1 MNKKNN
7 SSKLGSEPIG
17 KLLRDLSIPAMIGM
31 FVMALYNVVDVIFIS
46 YGVGIDAVAG
56 LTIAFPVM
64 MIMMAVSAAVGIG
77 GASVISRRLGE
88 NREEE
93 ANNVFGTVISLIL
106 LISGAGVISAFF
118 FLEDLLILFGATP
131 EILPYSYDYMF
142 PIMLGT
148 VFFAFTFATNN
159 IIRSEGN
166 ARFAMVTM
174 IIPAVLNIIL
184 DPIFIFAL
192 DMGVQG
198 AGVATVVAQG
208 SISIYILRYY
218 LKGNSSLKLN
228 WTNITL
234 NYSLVKEILSV
245 GFPAFVQQASGSLM
259 MIAINAM
266 LIQHGSDIHVGV
278 FGIIQRIMM
287 FTVMPMIGVMQGMM
301 PIVGYNYGA
310 KNFER
315 MRETIWL
322 TLKVVVLCSIGVVF
336 IMMAFPSISMRIFT
350 NDPNAIDAGTT
361 AMRIMFAGFFLAG
374 VQIVAGGLYQA
385 LGKPFPAL
393 ILSLSRQII
402 FLIPLVLILPQY
414 FGIVGVFMAFPIADV
429 LSFILSS
436 ALLYRDRDTILV
448 KGKDEEE
455 MVLENEEQSK

>member
-1 MNKKNN
+1 MKQTNN
-7 SSKLGSEPIG
+7 STKLGNEPIG
-17 KLLRDLSIPAMIGM
+17 KLLRDLSVPAMIGM
-31 FVMALYNVVDVIFIS
+31 FVMAFYNVVDVLFIS
-46 YGVGIDAVAG
+46 YGVGIEAVAG

-88 NREEE
+88 NRHED
-93 ANNVFGTVISLIL
+93 ANRVFGTVLALIVVMSVAG
-106 LISGAGVISAFF
+106 LITALF
-118 FLEDLLILFGATP
+118 FLDDLLVLFGATP
-131 EILPYSYDYMF
+131 DILPYSYDYMF

-174 IIPAVLNIIL
+174 VIPAILNIIL

-192 DMGVQG
+192 DMGVKG

-208 SISIYILRYY
+208 AVSFFILRYY
-218 LKGNSSLKLN
+218 VKGESSLRLS
-228 WTNITL
+228 WTSV
-234 NYSLVKEILSV
+234 SLRFSVVKEILSV

-266 LIQHGSDIHVGV
+266 LIQHGSDMHVGV

-310 KNFER
+310 KQFAR

-322 TLKVVVLCSIGVVF
+322 TLKVVVACSIGVVF
-336 IMMAFPSISMRIFT
+336 IMMAFPALSMRIFT
-350 NDPNAIDAGTT
+350 TDPLAIETGTT

-374 VQIVAGGLYQA
+374 VQVVAGGLYQA
-385 LGKPFPAL
+385 LGKPIPAL

-402 FLIPLVLILPQY
+402 FLIPLVLLLPQY
-414 FGIVGVFMAFPIADV
+414 MGITGVFLAFPIADL
-429 LSFILSS
+429 LSFIL
-436 ALLYRDRDTILV
+436 ATFLLYRDRDTILV
-448 KGKDEEE
+448 IGKQ
-455 MVLENEEQSK
+455 EQQGV

>member
-1 MNKKNN
+1 MSSKNN

-31 FVMALYNVVDVIFIS
+31 FVMALYNVIDVIFIS

-56 LTIAFPVM
+56 LTIAFPLM

-88 NREEE
+88 NRENE
-93 ANNVFGTVISLIL
+93 ANRIFGTVLALIL
-106 LISGAGVISAFF
+106 IISVGGFIVAFF
-118 FLEDLLILFGATP
+118 FLEDLLLLFGATP
-131 EILPYSYDYMF
+131 DILPHAYDYMF
-142 PIMLGT
+142 PILLGT

-166 ARFAMVTM
+166 ARFAMMTM

-192 DMGVQG
+192 DMGVFG
-198 AGVATVVAQG
+198 AGLATVVAQG
-208 SISIYILRYY
+208 SISIVILRYY
-218 LKGNSSLKLN
+218 MKGNSSLRVN
-228 WTNITL
+228 WSDVTL
-234 NYSLVKEILSV
+234 KWSLVKEVLSV
-245 GFPAFVQQASGSLM
+245 GLPAFVQQASGSLM
-259 MIAINAM
+259 MIAINTM
-266 LIQHGSDIHVGV
+266 LIQYGTDMYVAV

-310 KNFER
+310 KQYER
-315 MRETIWL
+315 MRQTIWL
-322 TLKVVVLCSIGVVF
+322 TLKVVILCSIGVVF
-336 IMMAFPSISMRIFT
+336 IMMVFPSLSMRIFT
-350 NDPNAIDAGTT
+350 NDPEVIDAGAT

-385 LGKPFPAL
+385 LGRPIPAL
-393 ILSLSRQII
+393 ILSLSRQIL

-414 FGIVGVFMAFPIADV
+414 FGIVGVFMAFPIADFF
-429 LSFILSS
+429 SFIFSS
-436 ALLYRDRDTILV
+436 YLLYRDRDTTLV
-448 KGKDEEE
+448 RGKDEDNQ
-455 MVLENEEQSK
+455 LEVE